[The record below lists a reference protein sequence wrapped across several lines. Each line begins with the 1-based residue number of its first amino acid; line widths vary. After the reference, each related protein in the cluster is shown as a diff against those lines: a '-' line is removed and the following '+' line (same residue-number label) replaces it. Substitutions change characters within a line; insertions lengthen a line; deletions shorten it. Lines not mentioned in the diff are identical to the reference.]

1 MLTLERMIKKMTIA
15 TPTGGYFNIGKAS
28 ITVAYCSDC
37 WEWEYLGETYW
48 DVLDLA
54 EAIAHGSPVVPR
66 RRSLFSKSL
75 KIQKRPVRSNRRVF
89 FSFLE
94 IRRLILDALF
104 VRRTKEAGP
113 MPALAICSEG

>member
-48 DVLDLA
+48 DVQDLA
-54 EAIAHGSPVVPR
+54 AAIVHGSAAIPR
-66 RRSLFSKSL
+66 RLSPCSKSS
-75 KIQKRPVRSNRRVF
+75 KVQQRSVRGNRLVF
-89 FSFLE
+89 LSFLDV
-94 IRRLILDALF
+94 RRLIVGALL
-104 VRRTKEAGP
+104 VRRNKDGGP
-113 MPALAICSEG
+113 TPVLTICSDG